1 MKNLGRPDKTKENI
15 EKLLALSENSG
26 AKMSSSSAQAIIE
39 HSVKSKRHYEPK
51 SRKFLN
57 SLKPEKKAEQTSI
70 FSEEDFETLS
80 KQYFCNSDPLNQMT
94 LERKRER
101 EQKLE

>member
-26 AKMSSSSAQAIIE
+26 AKLSSSSAQAIIE

-57 SLKPEKKAEQTSI
+57 SLKPEKKAEETSI
-70 FSEEDFETLS
+70 FSEEDFQTLS
-80 KQYFCNSDPLNQMT
+80 KEYFCNSDLLNQMT
-94 LERKRER
+94 LERKKEH
-101 EQKLE
+101 EQNL